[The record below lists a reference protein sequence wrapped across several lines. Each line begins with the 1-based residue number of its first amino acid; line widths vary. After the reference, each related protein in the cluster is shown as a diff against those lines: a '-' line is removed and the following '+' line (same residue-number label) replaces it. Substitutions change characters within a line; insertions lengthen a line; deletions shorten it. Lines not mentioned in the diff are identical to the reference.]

1 MTPGCEGPASVAAE
15 PQGGAQ
21 PAAAGASPAQRVQ
34 GGGTSGSIC
43 EPSVCVTSHLLERVP
58 YDPTT
63 ET

>member
-1 MTPGCEGPASVAAE
+1 MPGCEGPAGVAAE
-15 PQGGAQ
+15 PRGRAQ

-34 GGGTSGSIC
+34 GGGTSCSTC
-43 EPSVCVTSHLLERVP
+43 EPRMCVTSLLLERVP